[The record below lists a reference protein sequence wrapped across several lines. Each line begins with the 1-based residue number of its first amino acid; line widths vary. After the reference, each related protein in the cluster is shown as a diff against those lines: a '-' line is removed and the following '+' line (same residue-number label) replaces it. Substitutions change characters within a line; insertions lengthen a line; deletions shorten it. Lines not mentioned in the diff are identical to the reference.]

1 MPTSP
6 GSLYQSNS
14 RKSDALG
21 WFPQHPHSRAAS
33 WIIHPTAP
41 CPQAAQ
47 GILPVHKGQEDKRQ
61 GGMEMLRHP
70 KQDGERKAVAS
81 ELGREETRASPAR
94 KQSSHTHCRFLLQR
108 GEKRGGGK
116 WQQEGSRRERREIQ
130 HLQTCP
136 HCWLLCCV
144 QYLISQSLESPWEG
158 WKPDAPK
165 SGKIE
170 EMRTQRCVPRPLG
183 EKAPSLKPSQPPNS
197 QNP

>member
-81 ELGREETRASPAR
+81 ESGREETRASPAR
-94 KQSSHTHCRFLLQR
+94 KQSSHTHCRIVVFFCKGVRR
-108 GEKRGGGK
+108 GEGGSGSKR
-116 WQQEGSRRERREIQ
+116 GSRRERREIQ

-144 QYLISQSLESPWEG
+144 QYLISQS
-158 WKPDAPK
+158 
-165 SGKIE
+165 
-170 EMRTQRCVPRPLG
+170 
-183 EKAPSLKPSQPPNS
+183 
-197 QNP
+197 